1 MYIMVCLNSSRS
13 ATTRILKSRKSL
25 WIVIAVPVVLA
36 VSTSLGSSWPVVA
49 YSRDHYHLMLCDQV
63 IRPDATDLMYQIR
76 SGKAGCIRDIP
87 AVFLVHRDN
96 IGQTDLAS
104 MLQVHTCLTRPV
116 SSDQLRDAVIDAVAH
131 PVVLREPDAYR
142 VVIESPSLPA
152 LPERI
157 WYIRSVASGR
167 MTWSHSIR

>member
-1 MYIMVCLNSSRS
+1 MIYMLKEEHCSS
-13 ATTRILKSRKSL
+13 I
-25 WIVIAVPVVLA
+25 LA
-36 VSTSLGSSWPVVA
+36 VDSTQYAINALH
-49 YSRDHYHLMLCDQV
+49 RDHYHLMLCDQV

-142 VVIESPSLPA
+142 VVIESPSFLRE
-152 LPERI
+152 ER
-157 WYIRSVASGR
+157 
-167 MTWSHSIR
+167 